1 MHASDAALAST
12 SRKAHTAD
20 LSYEGVCESQQ
31 PDAGKAV
38 RDLLDRI
45 ASKWALLVIYTLN
58 QSTLRYSALRERIPG
73 ISQRMLTMTLRN
85 LERDGLISR
94 TVYGEVP
101 PRVEYS
107 LTPLGETLIEP
118 ANALAN
124 WAILNHSTIERAREQ
139 YDSAPR

>member
-1 MHASDAALAST
+1 MHSANAATNAE
-12 SRKAHTAD
+12 AVD
-20 LSYEGVCESQQ
+20 LSYEGVCESQR
-31 PDAGKAV
+31 PDSGKAV

-58 QSTLRYSALRERIPG
+58 QSTLRYSALLERIPG
-73 ISQRMLTMTLRN
+73 ISQRMLTMTLRH

-94 TVYGEVP
+94 KVYGEVP
-101 PRVEYS
+101 PRVEYA

-124 WAILNHSTIERAREQ
+124 WAILNYSTIEFAREE
-139 YDSAPR
+139 YDSRQSS

>member
-1 MHASDAALAST
+1 MST
-12 SRKAHTAD
+12 KEAGFTATPVD
-20 LSYEGVCESQQ
+20 LSYEGVCESQN
-31 PDAGKAV
+31 PDSGKAV

-73 ISQRMLTMTLRN
+73 ISQRMLTTTLRH
-85 LERDGLISR
+85 LERDGLITR
-94 TVYGEVP
+94 KVYGEVP

-124 WAILNHSTIERAREQ
+124 WAILNHAMIELAREQ
-139 YDSAPR
+139 YDAR